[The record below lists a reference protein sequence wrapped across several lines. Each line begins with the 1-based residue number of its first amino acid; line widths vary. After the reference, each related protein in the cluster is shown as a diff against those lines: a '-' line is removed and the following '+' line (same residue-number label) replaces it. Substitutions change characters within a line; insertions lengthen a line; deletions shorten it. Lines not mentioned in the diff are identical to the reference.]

1 MKSKPILVTGS
12 RALDDTPEAKA
23 WAVGVLHQELCG
35 CTELWEGGCVDSP
48 DEWASEIVSTKDPT
62 PWRMTYCADGRVYLM
77 GARNRMIVLRWK
89 GDSVFHPRHM
99 NDKMVYDFAEL
110 HPEGVVLALRA
121 PWSKTHGT
129 EDTIREA
136 RLRRLALRE
145 FVCPEEFGP
154 RGGA

>member
-1 MKSKPILVTGS
+1 MKLKPILVTGS
-12 RALDDTPEAKA
+12 RALADTQEAKA
-23 WAVGVLHQELCG
+23 WAIKVLRRELKG
-35 CTELWEGGCVDSP
+35 CTELWDGVCQNSP
-48 DEWASEIVSTKDPT
+48 DAWAWEIVSTKDPT